1 MKITKNIMLI
11 AATGLFINGCAS
23 VEMSTGG
30 EKVRVLSPNEV
41 LSCGKSLGTT
51 SSTVM
56 AKVAGV
62 KRPIETIES
71 ELTTMARNS
80 ASDMG
85 GDTIVPLT
93 VVTNGK
99 QSFKIYKCVGTS
111 G

>member
-1 MKITKNIMLI
+1 MRITKIIILI

-23 VEMSTGG
+23 IEMSSGG

-41 LSCGKSLGTT
+41 SSCKHLGRTNNSVT
-51 SSTVM
+51 

-71 ELTTMARNS
+71 ELMTMGRNS

-93 VVTNGK
+93 VVTDGK
-99 QSFKIYKCVGTS
+99 QSFNIYKCVNPDG
-111 G
+111 

>member
-1 MKITKNIMLI
+1 MLI

-23 VEMSTGG
+23 VEMSSGG

-41 LSCGKSLGTT
+41 LSCGKPLGKT

-62 KRPIETIES
+62 KRPIETIEN
-71 ELTTMARNS
+71 ELMTMGRNS

-99 QSFKIYKCVGTS
+99 QSFNIYKCVNPDG
-111 G
+111 

>member
-1 MKITKNIMLI
+1 MLI

-23 VEMSTGG
+23 IEMSSGG
-30 EKVRVLSPNEV
+30 EKVRVLAPNEV
-41 LSCGKSLGTT
+41 SSCKHLGRTNNSVT
-51 SSTVM
+51 

-71 ELTTMARNS
+71 ELMTMARNS

-93 VVTNGK
+93 VLTNGK
-99 QSFKIYKCVGTS
+99 QSFNVYKCVGTS

>member
-1 MKITKNIMLI
+1 MRITKSIMLI

-23 VEMSTGG
+23 IKLSSGG
-30 EKVRVLSPNEV
+30 EKVRVLAPTEV
-41 LSCGKSLGTT
+41 SSCKHLGKSNNSVT
-51 SSTVM
+51 

-71 ELTTMARNS
+71 ELMTMGRNS

-93 VVTNGK
+93 VVTDGK
-99 QSFKIYKCVGTS
+99 QSYNIYKCVNPNG
-111 G
+111 

>member
-1 MKITKNIMLI
+1 MLI

-23 VEMSTGG
+23 VEMSSGG

-41 LSCGKSLGTT
+41 SSCKHLGKTNNSVT
-51 SSTVM
+51 
-56 AKVAGV
+56 AKVAGI

-71 ELTTMARNS
+71 ELMIMGRNS
-80 ASDMG
+80 ASNLG

-93 VVTNGK
+93 VVTDGN
-99 QSFKIYKCVGTS
+99 QSFNIYKCIDPS